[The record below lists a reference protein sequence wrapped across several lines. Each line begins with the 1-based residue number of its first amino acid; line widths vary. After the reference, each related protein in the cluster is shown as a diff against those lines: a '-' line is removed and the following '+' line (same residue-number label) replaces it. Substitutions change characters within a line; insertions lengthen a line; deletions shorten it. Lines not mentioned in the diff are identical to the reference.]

1 VVALV
6 FAFLVV
12 LLGGVYLAGYLVAA
26 DHLPR
31 NASASGVDIGG
42 MSPKAAE
49 TALRVQLGP
58 KADGA
63 LKLIAGDTEVEFNP
77 KSQGMTVDYAAT
89 VAQAGGGKWSWHPI
103 DILVTLF
110 GGSEQP
116 AVVTWN
122 EEGLRAEL
130 AELATSVHTDSHD
143 ATLSYKDGKPKVTKG
158 RDAVELDVDA
168 TVASVKRSYL
178 QTNVVYSVVESTE
191 PTITTAKAEEA
202 LKSLAAPAIADSIT
216 VQVGDKGRIIIEPEL
231 IAQTLSFPVEGGELK
246 PTFDTEKLM
255 AGLDKELKGLGLK
268 QPKDAKITIG
278 QRDKK
283 PKITPSKDGEGI
295 DDAVL
300 VAKLVETIPKS
311 AGRSVDLDV
320 AVRPAAFTT
329 ENAEAMGVK
338 EITGKFTTYFPGSAY
353 RYNNIGKA
361 AKLVNGTFLKPGE
374 KFSMNKTL
382 GERTVA
388 NGWMSGGA
396 IDGGKIVE
404 RMGGGISQAT
414 TTTFNAVFFAGLK
427 DIYHKPH
434 SLYFS
439 RYPVGRE
446 ATLDWASVDMEFE
459 NDSEY
464 GVLMQAWITGK
475 TGSQGSITVR
485 IWSTKTYTIKS
496 SKPVQ
501 SNYRAPGATIYDTS
515 KDCVPQSAMSGFD
528 VRFNR
533 LFYKGNELV
542 KTEPFKWSYNSL
554 TPVVCGEKPKKK

>member
-1 VVALV
+1 MVALV
-6 FAFLVV
+6 FVFLVV
-12 LLGGVYLAGYLVAA
+12 ILGGSYLAGHLVAA

-31 NASASGVDIGG
+31 NASASGVAIGG
-42 MSPKAAE
+42 MSPKEAE
-49 TALRVQLGP
+49 QVLRTQLGP

-63 LKLIAGDTEVEFNP
+63 LKLIAGDTEVEFSPQN
-77 KSQGMTVDYAAT
+77 QGVTVDYAAT
-89 VAQAGGGKWSWHPI
+89 VAQAGGGKWSWNPI
-103 DILVTLF
+103 DMIAVLF
-110 GGSEQP
+110 GGSERP
-116 AVVTWN
+116 AVVTWD
-122 EEGLRAEL
+122 EEVLRAEVAKL
-130 AELATSVHTDSHD
+130 AMSVHSEAHD
-143 ATLSYKDGKPKVTKG
+143 ATLSYKDGKPRVAEG
-158 RDAVELDVDA
+158 QNAVELDADA
-168 TVASVKRSYL
+168 TVESVKRSYL
-178 QTNVVYSVVESTE
+178 QTNVVYGVVHSTE
-191 PTITTAKAEEA
+191 PTITTAKADEA
-202 LKSLAAPAIADSIT
+202 MKSLAAPAVADSVT
-216 VQVGDKGRIIIEPEL
+216 VQVGDKGRILVEPDL
-231 IAQTLSFPVEGGELK
+231 IAQTLSFPAEGGELK

-255 AGLDKELKGLGLK
+255 TGLDKELKDLGLK

-295 DDAVL
+295 DAAAL
-300 VAKLVETIPKS
+300 AAKLTQTVFKRAE
-311 AGRSVDLDV
+311 RSVDLDV

-329 ENAEAMGVK
+329 EDAEAMGVK
-338 EITGKFTTYFPGSAY
+338 EITGQFTTYFPGSAY

-361 AKLVNGTFLKPGE
+361 AELVNNTFLKPGE
-374 KFSMNKTL
+374 TFSMNKAL

-396 IDGGKIVE
+396 IDGGKIVQ

-414 TTTFNAVFFAGLK
+414 TTAFNAVFFAGLK

-446 ATLDWASVDMEFE
+446 ATLDWASVDMKFE

-464 GVLMQAWITGK
+464 GVLMQAWTTGK

-501 SNYRAPGATIYDTS
+501 SNYRAPGAKVYDTS
-515 KDCVPQSAMSGFD
+515 KGCVPQSAMSGFD

-533 LFYKGNELV
+533 LFYKGGELV

-554 TPVVCGEKPKKK
+554 TPVVCGEKPKK